1 LREAHEKSEA
11 PETVVCCGGFTHPS
25 AISRKSRAMKQYDV
39 VVVGGGIHGAGVLQA
54 AAAAGHST
62 LLIER
67 LGLASGTSSRSSKLI
82 HGGLRYLE
90 SGQFALVR
98 ESLRERAI
106 HLRIAAELVELKP
119 FFIPVYRDTRRRPW
133 QLKLGLWM
141 YALLGGF
148 DASTRF
154 GAVPKREWPSL
165 DGLKT
170 QGLEAVIRYHD
181 AQTDDALLTRAVVQS
196 ALSLGAELAMPASF
210 TRATLTEDAVAVV
223 YDQNGSSVECT
234 ARVLVNAAGP
244 WAPHVGG
251 AIQPAISIPDVDLVQ
266 GAHIVLPFPVTAGIY
281 YVESPTDGRAV
292 FVMPWH
298 GATLIGTTETPYRG
312 EPDKVHPLPEEEEYL
327 LAVARHYFPD
337 FRHLTREHITQRFA
351 GLRVLPAAT
360 QAAFDRSR
368 ETIFSTDREP
378 KPRVL
383 GIYGGKLTGWRAAA
397 AHVLERISVSL
408 PARPRRAATD
418 QLILRRPK

>member
-1 LREAHEKSEA
+1 
-11 PETVVCCGGFTHPS
+11 
-25 AISRKSRAMKQYDV
+25 MKQYDV
-39 VVVGGGIHGAGVLQA
+39 IIVGGGIHGAGVLQA
-54 AAAAGHST
+54 AAAAGHSA

-106 HLRIAAELVELKP
+106 LLRIAAELVELKA
-119 FFIPVYRDTRRRPW
+119 FFLPVYRDTRRRPW
-133 QLKLGLWM
+133 QLKLGLSM

-154 GAVPKREWPSL
+154 GSVAKAEWSSL
-165 DGLKT
+165 DGLET

-196 ALSLGAELAMPASF
+196 ALSLGAELAMPADF
-210 TRATLTEDAVAVV
+210 TAAILTDAGVNVTYSQDGAA
-223 YDQNGSSVECT
+223 VECS

-251 AIQPAISIPDVDLVQ
+251 IVRPAIPIPKVDLVQ
-266 GAHIVLPFPVTAGIY
+266 GTHIVLPFAVTAGIY

-312 EPDKVHPLPEEEEYL
+312 EPGDVHPLPEEEEYL
-327 LAVARHYFPD
+327 LAVARHYFPA

-368 ETIFSTDREP
+368 ETIFTTDRELE
-378 KPRVL
+378 PRVL

-397 AHVLERISVSL
+397 AHVLERISTSL
-408 PARPRRAATD
+408 PTRPRRAATD
-418 QLILRRPK
+418 QLILRRPT

>member
-1 LREAHEKSEA
+1 
-11 PETVVCCGGFTHPS
+11 
-25 AISRKSRAMKQYDV
+25 MKEYDV
-39 VVVGGGIHGAGVLQA
+39 IVIGGGIHGAGVLQA
-54 AAAAGHST
+54 AAAAGHKA

-67 LGLASGTSSRSSKLI
+67 QALASGTSSRSSKLI

-106 HLRIAAELVELKP
+106 HLRIASELVQLKA

-133 QLKLGLWM
+133 QLKIGLWM

-148 DASTRF
+148 DAATRF
-154 GAVPKREWPSL
+154 GSVPKAEWPSL

-170 QGLEAVIRYHD
+170 LDLDAVIRYND
-181 AQTDDALLTRAVVQS
+181 AQTDDAQLTRAVVKS
-196 ALSLGAELAMPASF
+196 ALGLGAEIAMPAKF
-210 TRATLTEDAVAVV
+210 TRATLSEDGVRVSYATS
-223 YDQNGSSVECT
+223 GSSIEVT

-244 WAPHVGG
+244 WATQVARAVH
-251 AIQPAISIPDVDLVQ
+251 PAIGVPDVDLVQ
-266 GAHIVLPFPVTAGIY
+266 GTHIVIPHPVTAGIY

-292 FVMPWH
+292 FVMPWG

-312 EPDKVHPLPEEEEYL
+312 DPDQVHPLPEEEEYL
-327 LAVARHYFPD
+327 LAVVRHYFP
-337 FRHLTREHITQRFA
+337 HLSALTRNDITERFA

-368 ETIFSTDREP
+368 ETIFTTDRDAR
-378 KPRVL
+378 PRVL
-383 GIYGGKLTGWRAAA
+383 SIYGGKLTGWRAAA
-397 AHVLERISVSL
+397 AHVMRRISPSL
-408 PARPRRAATD
+408 PAAAAQAETD
-418 QLILRRPK
+418 LLILRRPT

>member
-1 LREAHEKSEA
+1 
-11 PETVVCCGGFTHPS
+11 
-25 AISRKSRAMKQYDV
+25 MKQYDV
-39 VVVGGGIHGAGVLQA
+39 VIVGGGIHGAGVLQA
-54 AAAAGHST
+54 AAAAGHRA

-67 LGLASGTSSRSSKLI
+67 AGLASGTSSRSSKLI

-106 HLRIAAELVELKP
+106 HLRIAAALVELKP
-119 FFIPVYRDTRRRPW
+119 FFIPVYHDTRRRPW
-133 QLKLGLWM
+133 QLKLGLWV

-154 GAVPKREWPSL
+154 GAVPKRDWPSL
-165 DGLKT
+165 DGLET
-170 QGLEAVIRYHD
+170 HGLEAVIRYHD

-196 ALSLGAELAMPASF
+196 ALSLDAEVAMPANF
-210 TRATLTEDAVAVV
+210 TGANLTDDGVIVTYGEDGAAVEV
-223 YDQNGSSVECT
+223 G

-244 WAPHVGG
+244 WAPQV
-251 AIQPAISIPDVDLVQ
+251 ARAVQPAIPVPDVDLVQ
-266 GAHIVLPFPVTAGIY
+266 GTHIVLPFAVTAGIY

-312 EPDKVHPLPEEEEYL
+312 APDQVHPLPSEEDYL
-327 LAVARHYFPD
+327 LAVARHYFPA

-360 QAAFDRSR
+360 ETAFDRSR
-368 ETIFSTDREP
+368 ETIFSTDRERA
-378 KPRVL
+378 PRVL

-397 AHVLERISVSL
+397 AHVLERIGPSL
-408 PARPRRAATD
+408 PSRPRRAETD
-418 QLILRRPK
+418 QLILRRPT

>member
-1 LREAHEKSEA
+1 
-11 PETVVCCGGFTHPS
+11 
-25 AISRKSRAMKQYDV
+25 M
-39 VVVGGGIHGAGVLQA
+39 QA
-54 AAAAGHST
+54 AAAAGHSA

-67 LGLASGTSSRSSKLI
+67 VGLASGTSSRSSKLI

-106 HLRIAAELVELKP
+106 HLKIAAELVELKP

-133 QLKLGLWM
+133 QLKLGLM
-141 YALLGGF
+141 VYALLGGF

-154 GAVPKREWPSL
+154 AAVPKRQWPTL
-165 DGLKT
+165 DGLET
-170 QGLEAVIRYHD
+170 RGLDAVIRYHD
-181 AQTDDALLTRAVVQS
+181 AQTDDALLTRAVVES
-196 ALSLGAELAMPASF
+196 ALSLGGEIAMPASF
-210 TRATLTEDAVAVV
+210 TGATVNEDAVEVA
-223 YDQNGSSVECT
+223 YGQGDESLRCT

-244 WAPHVGG
+244 WAPQV
-251 AIQPAISIPDVDLVQ
+251 AALIEPPVPIAKVDLVQ
-266 GAHIVLPFPVTAGIY
+266 GTHIVLPFAVTAGIY

-312 EPDKVHPLPEEEEYL
+312 EPDRVHPLPEEEEYL
-327 LAVARHYFPD
+327 LAVARHYFPA
-337 FRHLTREHITQRFA
+337 FRHLTRGHITHRFA
-351 GLRVLPAAT
+351 GLRVLPAAGES
-360 QAAFDRSR
+360 AFDRSR
-368 ETIFSTDREP
+368 ETLFSTDRDP

-397 AHVLERISVSL
+397 AQVLDRISTSL
-408 PARPRRAATD
+408 PASRRRAATD
-418 QLILRRPK
+418 QLILRRPT

>member
-1 LREAHEKSEA
+1 M
-11 PETVVCCGGFTHPS
+11 
-25 AISRKSRAMKQYDV
+25 AIKQYDV
-39 VVVGGGIHGAGVLQA
+39 VIIGGGIHGAGVLQA
-54 AAAAGHST
+54 AAAAGHRA

-106 HLRIAAELVELKP
+106 HLRIAAELVELKA

-133 QLKLGLWM
+133 QLKVGLWM
-141 YALLGGF
+141 YALLGGL

-154 GAVPKREWPSL
+154 GAVPRREWPSL
-165 DGLKT
+165 DGLDT
-170 QGLEAVIRYHD
+170 LNLDAVIRYYD
-181 AQTDDALLTRAVVQS
+181 AQTDDALLTHAVVQS
-196 ALSLGAELAMPASF
+196 ALSLGAELAMPATFSG
-210 TRATLTEDAVAVV
+210 AALTADGVDIAYSDGA
-223 YDQNGSSVECT
+223 QNMQCS

-244 WAPHVGG
+244 WAPHVAGLV
-251 AIQPAISIPDVDLVQ
+251 QPPIPIPDVDLVQ
-266 GAHIVLPFPVTAGIY
+266 GTHIVLPFAVTAGIY

-312 EPDKVHPLPEEEEYL
+312 APDEVHPLPEEEEYL
-327 LAVARHYFPD
+327 LAVARHYFPA

-351 GLRVLPAAT
+351 GLRVLPAAS

-368 ETIFSTDREP
+368 ETIFSADRES

-383 GIYGGKLTGWRAAA
+383 GIFGGKLTGWRASA
-397 AHVLERISVSL
+397 AHVLKLISSSL
-408 PARPRRAATD
+408 PAAARRAATD
-418 QLILRRPK
+418 QLILRRPT

>member
-1 LREAHEKSEA
+1 
-11 PETVVCCGGFTHPS
+11 
-25 AISRKSRAMKQYDV
+25 MKQYDV
-39 VVVGGGIHGAGVLQA
+39 VIIGGGIHGAGVLQA
-54 AAAAGHST
+54 AAAAGHSA

-90 SGQFALVR
+90 TGQFTLVR

-119 FFIPVYRDTRRRPW
+119 FFIPVYRNTRRRPW
-133 QLKLGLWM
+133 QLKLGLWV

-154 GAVPKREWPSL
+154 GAVPKREWSTL
-165 DGLKT
+165 DGLDT
-170 QGLEAVIRYHD
+170 HGLDAVIRYHD

-196 ALSLGAELAMPASF
+196 ALSLGAELAMPADF
-210 TRATLTEDAVAVV
+210 TGANLTDDSVTLTYAQGTENV
-223 YDQNGSSVECT
+223 QCR

-244 WAPHVGG
+244 WAPHVAG
-251 AIQPAISIPDVDLVQ
+251 ALRPPIPIPNVDLVQ
-266 GAHIVLPFPVTAGIY
+266 GTHIVLPFAVTAGIY

-298 GATLIGTTETPYRG
+298 GATLVGTTETPYLG
-312 EPDKVHPLPEEEEYL
+312 LPDKVHPLPEEEEYL
-327 LAVARHYFPD
+327 LAVARHYFPA

-360 QAAFDRSR
+360 QPAFERSR

-397 AHVLERISVSL
+397 AHVLQRISPSL
-408 PARPRRAATD
+408 PACTRLAATD
-418 QLILRRPK
+418 QLILRRPI